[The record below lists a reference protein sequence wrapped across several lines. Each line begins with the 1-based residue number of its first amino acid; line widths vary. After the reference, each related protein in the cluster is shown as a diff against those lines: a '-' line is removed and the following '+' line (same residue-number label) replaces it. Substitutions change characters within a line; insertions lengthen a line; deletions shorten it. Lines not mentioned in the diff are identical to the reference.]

1 MSDREKYIDKKI
13 KELQDNL
20 KLSFKM
26 TEEVID
32 ISYRQAVN
40 DIQNF
45 DTSNKES
52 KKNVQKKPWSESSTK
67 TNTIDYQ
74 DKLEEYLNNKDEF
87 EKFLAAKNKPQD
99 GRQKR
104 FGPKSDNK
112 ALKEVIKNAKLEIYK
127 NVIERMEVSRDL
139 YAVYDYCRQEVE
151 KINNDFDDIWP

>member
-13 KELQDNL
+13 KELQDDL

-32 ISYRQAVN
+32 ITYRQAVK

-45 DTSNKES
+45 DISNIKES
-52 KKNVQKKPWSESSTK
+52 KKNEPRKPWSEPSIK

-74 DKLEEYLNNKDEF
+74 EKLEEYLRNKDDF
-87 EKFLAAKNKPQD
+87 EKFLAVKNKPQD

-104 FGPKSDNK
+104 FGPKSDTK
-112 ALKEVIKNAKLEIYK
+112 ALNEVIKNEKLDIYKRIIDKLET
-127 NVIERMEVSRDL
+127 SRDL
-139 YAVYDYCRQEVE
+139 LVVYDYCRKEVE
-151 KINNDFDDIWP
+151 KINNDI

>member
-40 DIQNF
+40 DISNF
-45 DTSNKES
+45 DNSNKES
-52 KKNVQKKPWSESSTK
+52 KKNQQRKPWSEPSIK
-67 TNTIDYQ
+67 ANTIEYQ
-74 DKLEEYLNNKDEF
+74 EKFEEYLQNKNDF
-87 EKFLAAKNKPQD
+87 EKFLEAKNKLQD

-104 FGPKSDNK
+104 FGPKSDEK
-112 ALKEVIKNAKLEIYK
+112 ALKEVIRNDKLNIYKCIIDKIESSRNLLEI
-127 NVIERMEVSRDL
+127 
-139 YAVYDYCRQEVE
+139 YDYCRKEVE
-151 KINNDFDDIWP
+151 KINNDIDDIWP

>member
-52 KKNVQKKPWSESSTK
+52 KKNVQKKPWSEPSTK

-104 FGPKSDNK
+104 FGPKSDTK
-112 ALKEVIKNAKLEIYK
+112 ALKEVIKNSKLEIYK

-139 YAVYDYCRQEVE
+139 YVVYDYCRKEVE
-151 KINNDFDDIWP
+151 KINNDFDEIWP

>member
-52 KKNVQKKPWSESSTK
+52 KKNVQKKPWSEPSTK

-112 ALKEVIKNAKLEIYK
+112 ALKEVIKNSKLEIYK

>member
-45 DTSNKES
+45 EKSNNES
-52 KKNVQKKPWSESSTK
+52 KKNVQKKPWSEPSTK
-67 TNTIDYQ
+67 INTIDFQ
-74 DKLEEYLNNKDEF
+74 EKLDEYLKNKDDF
-87 EKFLAAKNKPQD
+87 EKFLAAKNKLQD

-104 FGPKSDNK
+104 FGPKSDTK
-112 ALKEVIKNAKLEIYK
+112 ALNEVIKNAKLEIYK

-139 YAVYDYCRQEVE
+139 YTVYDYCRKEVE
-151 KINNDFDDIWP
+151 KINNDFDDI

>member
-1 MSDREKYIDKKI
+1 M
-13 KELQDNL
+13 
-20 KLSFKM
+20 
-26 TEEVID
+26 
-32 ISYRQAVN
+32 
-40 DIQNF
+40 
-45 DTSNKES
+45 
-52 KKNVQKKPWSESSTK
+52 
-67 TNTIDYQ
+67 
-74 DKLEEYLNNKDEF
+74 NNKDEF

-139 YAVYDYCRQEVE
+139 YAVYDYCRQQVE

>member
-45 DTSNKES
+45 DTSNNES
-52 KKNVQKKPWSESSTK
+52 KKNVQKKPLSESSTK
-67 TNTIDYQ
+67 INTIDYQ
-74 DKLEEYLNNKDEF
+74 DKLKEYLNNKDEF

-112 ALKEVIKNAKLEIYK
+112 SLKEVIKNSKLEIYK

>member
-13 KELQDNL
+13 KELQDDL

-32 ISYRQAVN
+32 ITYRQAVN

-52 KKNVQKKPWSESSTK
+52 KKNVQKKPWSEPSTK

-74 DKLEEYLNNKDEF
+74 EKLEEYLRNKDDF
-87 EKFLAAKNKPQD
+87 EKFLAVKNKPQD

-104 FGPKSDNK
+104 FGPKSDAK
-112 ALKEVIKNAKLEIYK
+112 TLDEVIKNEKLNIYKRVINKLET
-127 NVIERMEVSRDL
+127 SRDL
-139 YAVYDYCRQEVE
+139 LVVYDYCRQEIE
-151 KINNDFDDIWP
+151 KINNDIWV